1 MYPWRGNT
9 GEGDVTSPLGDVGL
23 WGEFEGGWK
32 ISISLA
38 RRRFLLEK
46 RLNVVGEFFRL
57 SAYLTAIINRKI
69 ELGVRVRVS
78 QLPVRLYQYEYA
90 VPQFQYPRDVH
101 RPQRKL
107 AMCCLAGVVS
117 FHLQEH
123 RCFETFSPSRGNL
136 LKSVSL
142 SIRSGLVPLPLMQ
155 LTSVDIGLTNATL
168 PSSTVTPGILSI
180 LMSVFF

>member
-1 MYPWRGNT
+1 M
-9 GEGDVTSPLGDVGL
+9 EI
-23 WGEFEGGWK
+23 F
-32 ISISLA
+32 ISLA

-46 RLNVVGEFFRL
+46 RLNVVSEFFRL
-57 SAYLTAIINRKI
+57 SAYLTAIINRKMSWACAL
-69 ELGVRVRVS
+69 EFPVTS
-78 QLPVRLYQYEYA
+78 LPVRICST
-90 VPQFQYPRDVH
+90 PISISSKC
-101 RPQRKL
+101 PQRKL
-107 AMCCLAGVVS
+107 ATCCLAVVVS

-123 RCFETFSPSRGNL
+123 RCFETFNPSRGNL

-155 LTSVDIGLTNATL
+155 LTSVDIGLTNADATS